1 MMKAHKFSNSKNDTT
16 HYNRSIIED
25 LALFVFI
32 PNVTNLEDSF
42 NEFSKLRARPND
54 EFWLVDVSVWL
65 KPEDAAKTKFFYT
78 DVCNKKQ
85 DIHINIQVENQ
96 YIFQKIIKNFP

>member
-1 MMKAHKFSNSKNDTT
+1 MMKAHKFSNRKNDT
-16 HYNRSIIED
+16 HYNRIIIED

-42 NEFSKLRARPND
+42 NEFAKLRARPND

-65 KPEDAAKTKFFYT
+65 KPKDAAKVKFFYT
-78 DVCNKKQ
+78 DVSNKKQ
-85 DIHINIQVENQ
+85 DIHISTL
-96 YIFQKIIKNFP
+96 YSSRKNNKEFSLLF